1 MFAIIAFCAYCLWR
15 GPMRPFAPCI
25 KKRVKPTKPHR
36 ETKADLEDPDGIL
49 SPDRAPGPNLAFWRR
64 SKVSRTGDWG
74 HQVYLTDLKRQ
85 AEADAEGSSAGG
97 SRASGVGYDEE
108 AVREAQDYTM
118 NRLTSGQNPKGAA
131 SPTSSLGGNRKSR
144 GMAMGRSP
152 ISASPLGADR
162 HGSPRSSTLSH
173 SRLIK
178 PRQSSPAPSRSPQL
192 GSASTPS
199 SSPLIH
205 HRRPAST
212 ILPSPIL
219 PPRQSSFYSPVNSAT
234 GGHLP
239 PPRDSSHFSPLLPS
253 FTPPSGR
260 NQYSPAS
267 GIHNVAV
274 PSVPSVATTAYSPFA
289 PRNGDGGLPEGAG
302 TGEGGQRDSIRSAR
316 GHAV

>member
-64 SKVSRTGDWG
+64 SKASGDWG

-85 AEADAEGSSAGG
+85 AEAGSDGG
-97 SRASGVGYDEE
+97 STNGSGSGVGYDEE
-108 AVREAQDYTM
+108 AVREA
-118 NRLTSGQNPKGAA
+118 NGVPRPK
-131 SPTSSLGGNRKSR
+131 SSQGVNRKSR
-144 GMAMGRSP
+144 GMAMGKSP

-162 HGSPRSSTLSH
+162 YGSPRSNTLSH

-178 PRQSSPAPSRSPQL
+178 ARQSSPAPSRSPQL

-205 HRRPAST
+205 PRRPAST

-219 PPRQSSFYSPVNSAT
+219 PPRQSSFYSPMNSAT

-239 PPRDSSHFSPLLPS
+239 PPRDSSHFSPLPPS

-260 NQYSPAS
+260 NQYSPATS
-267 GIHNVAV
+267 AYNVAV
-274 PSVPSVATTAYSPFA
+274 SSVPSVATTAYSPFA
-289 PRNGDGGLPEGAG
+289 PRNGNGGLPEGAG
-302 TGEGGQRDSIRSAR
+302 TGEGGQRDSIRSTR
-316 GHAV
+316 GYAV

>member
-1 MFAIIAFCAYCLWR
+1 
-15 GPMRPFAPCI
+15 MRPFAPCI
-25 KKRVKPTKPHR
+25 KKRAKPTKPHR

-64 SKVSRTGDWG
+64 SKASGDWG

-85 AEADAEGSSAGG
+85 AEAGSDGG
-97 SRASGVGYDEE
+97 SANGSGSGVGYDEE
-108 AVREAQDYTM
+108 AVREA
-118 NRLTSGQNPKGAA
+118 NGVPRPKSSQGA
-131 SPTSSLGGNRKSR
+131 NRKSK

-152 ISASPLGADR
+152 MSASPLGAGASTDR

-173 SRLIK
+173 SRLIRT
-178 PRQSSPAPSRSPQL
+178 RQSSPAPSRSPQP

-205 HRRPAST
+205 PRRPAST

-219 PPRQSSFYSPVNSAT
+219 PPRQSSLYSPMDSAS

-239 PPRDSSHFSPLLPS
+239 PPRDSAHFSPLPPS
-253 FTPPSGR
+253 FTPPAGR
-260 NQYSPAS
+260 NQYLPAAS
-267 GIHNVAV
+267 IYNVAV

-289 PRNGDGGLPEGAG
+289 PRNGTGEA
-302 TGEGGQRDSIRSAR
+302 GEGGQRDSIRSAR
-316 GHAV
+316 GYAV

>member
-1 MFAIIAFCAYCLWR
+1 
-15 GPMRPFAPCI
+15 MRPFAPCI
-25 KKRVKPTKPHR
+25 KKRAKPTKPHR

-97 SRASGVGYDEE
+97 SRASGLGYDEE

-118 NRLTSGQNPKGAA
+118 NRLTSGQNPKAIQ

-144 GMAMGRSP
+144 GMAIGRSP
-152 ISASPLGADR
+152 ITASPLGADR
-162 HGSPRSSTLSH
+162 HDSPKSSTLSH

-178 PRQSSPAPSRSPQL
+178 PRQSSPAPSRSPQP

-205 HRRPAST
+205 PRRPAST

-219 PPRQSSFYSPVNSAT
+219 PPRQSSLYSPMNSAN

-239 PPRDSSHFSPLLPS
+239 PPRDSAHFSPLPPS

-260 NQYSPAS
+260 NQYSPAAS
-267 GIHNVAV
+267 IYNVAV

-289 PRNGDGGLPEGAG
+289 PRNGNGEAG

-316 GHAV
+316 GYAI